1 MRKGIILAG
10 GSGTRLYP
18 LTSSLSKQ
26 TLPVFDKPMIYY
38 SMSTLL
44 LAGIKDILIIST
56 PRDIKS
62 FKSIFKNSKI
72 LGLNIS
78 YKIQKKPKGI
88 AEAFILGKKFV
99 GNNKVALVLGDN
111 LFFGRDF
118 QHILKENSDSNKNTI
133 FTYEVKNPEAYG
145 VLQRSKHGVPI
156 KIIEK
161 PKKYISNEIVTGL
174 YFYNNDVIELVKKLK
189 PSKRGEL
196 EITDLNK
203 KYLSKKKLDA
213 VNLGRGFAWFD
224 AGNPEDLLNASSF
237 IKSVQEREVYKIS
250 CIEEIAYK
258 KGFIKKKQ
266 LKRYLSKIPNG
277 EYKNYLKKLI

>member
-118 QHILKENSDSNKNTI
+118 QHILKENSDSNKNTN
-133 FTYEVKNPEAYG
+133 FTYEVKNPEAYR
-145 VLQRSKHGVPI
+145 VLQTSKHGVPI

-161 PKKYISNEIVTGL
+161 PKKFISNEIVTGF
-174 YFYNNDVIELVKKLK
+174 YFYNNDVIEIVKKLK

-203 KYLSKKKLDA
+203 KYLSKKQLNA

-224 AGNPEDLLNASSF
+224 AGNPEALLNASSF

-266 LKRYLSKIPNG
+266 LKRYLSKIPDG
-277 EYKNYLKKLI
+277 EYKHYLKKLI

>member
-62 FKSIFKNSKI
+62 FKSIFENSKI

-78 YKIQKKPKGI
+78 YKIQNKPNGI

-111 LFFGRDF
+111 LFFGKDF
-118 QHILKENSDSNKNTI
+118 QNILKENSDSNKNTI

-161 PKKYISNEIVTGL
+161 PKKFISNEIVTGL

-203 KYLSKKKLDA
+203 KYLSKKKLNA

-224 AGNPEDLLNASSF
+224 AGNPEALLNASSF

-266 LKRYLSKIPNG
+266 LKRYLSKIPDG
-277 EYKNYLKKLI
+277 EYKHYLKKLI

>member
-62 FKSIFKNSKI
+62 FKSIFENSKI

-78 YKIQKKPKGI
+78 YKIQNKPNGI

-111 LFFGRDF
+111 LFFGKDF
-118 QHILKENSDSNKNTI
+118 QNILKENSDSNKNTI

-161 PKKYISNEIVTGL
+161 PKKFISNEIVTGL

-224 AGNPEDLLNASSF
+224 AGNPEALLNASSF